1 VIVEEGRITEE
12 EHRELETLIA
22 RTNKDKPK
30 ANDVK
35 ALRAML
41 VKHPRLW
48 HTVGDLAV
56 QNQQKIL
63 RDTKMSVAARE
74 LTDSAVNNMRREL
87 GYKDASMLEQMLIE
101 QVLLSWLRLNLWEY
115 HVTEMSSA
123 SLPVADFWE
132 RRLSAAQ
139 RRYLRACETL
149 ARVRRLS
156 RITPALQ
163 VNIATRDGQQVN
175 IAGDFVKSSEG
186 G

>member
-1 VIVEEGRITEE
+1 MTQE
-12 EHRELETLIA
+12 EHRELSALIA
-22 RTNKDKPK
+22 RTNKEKPK
-30 ANDVK
+30 ADDVK

-41 VKHPRLW
+41 AKHPQLW
-48 HTVGDLAV
+48 RTAGDLAV
-56 QNQQKIL
+56 QNQQKLL
-63 RDTKMSVAARE
+63 RDTKMTVAARE
-74 LTDSAVNNMRREL
+74 MTDSALDNMRREL
-87 GYKDASMLEQMLIE
+87 GYKDAPMLEQMLIE

-115 HVTEMSSA
+115 HVTEMGSA
-123 SLPVADFWE
+123 SLTVADFWE

-149 ARVRRLS
+149 ARVQRLS
-156 RITPALQ
+156 RTTPALQ